1 LRVGREECPETA
13 IVIGQD
19 FASVLARAQGG
30 DEAAFARL
38 WRDVNP
44 PLLRYLA
51 LGGEPADDVAAETWA
66 SVVKGL
72 RRFRGDERAWRS
84 WVFTTAR
91 RRAVDAGRRRARA
104 AQVEIASGQWQ
115 VEALSPDPADAVVA
129 GEDTDAALRLVAQL
143 SPLQAEAVVL
153 RVVAGLSV
161 EEVAR
166 IVGRSPGAVRVAT
179 HRGLRRLEQVLADR
193 GVTPSRAGTL

>member
-1 LRVGREECPETA
+1 M
-13 IVIGQD
+13 IGQD

-44 PLLRYLA
+44 ALLRYLA

-72 RRFRGDERAWRS
+72 RRFRGDERGWRS

-91 RRAVDAGRRRARA
+91 RRAVDAGRRRARS

-143 SPLQAEAVVL
+143 SPLQAEVVVL

-166 IVGRSPGAVRVAT
+166 IVGRSPGAVRVAM
-179 HRGLRRLEQVLADR
+179 HRGLRRLEQVLAER

>member
-1 LRVGREECPETA
+1 
-13 IVIGQD
+13 
-19 FASVLARAQGG
+19 
-30 DEAAFARL
+30 
-38 WRDVNP
+38 
-44 PLLRYLA
+44 
-51 LGGEPADDVAAETWA
+51 
-66 SVVKGL
+66 
-72 RRFRGDERAWRS
+72 
-84 WVFTTAR
+84 
-91 RRAVDAGRRRARA
+91 VDAGRRRARA

-115 VEALSPDPADAVVA
+115 VEVLSPDPADAVVA